1 VRYYL
6 DEDLNPILAVI
17 TRTLGVDIISA
28 HECAARGLDDHDQLA
43 RAAAERRCLVTFNR
57 NDYLVDTRAAFDMGA
72 PHCGVLIIPP
82 QWRYNRHRVIA
93 EALAAHNARFPEE
106 TLPAYT
112 IAFLTPPN
120 SA

>member
-1 VRYYL
+1 MRYYL

-28 HECAARGLDDHDQLA
+28 HECGARGLHDDDQLA

-57 NDYLVDTRAAFDMGA
+57 DDYLTSTRAAFDKAA
-72 PHCGVLIIPP
+72 PHCGILIIPP
-82 QWRYNRHRVIA
+82 QWRYNRHHVIA
-93 EALAAHNARFPEE
+93 EALAAHNARFPED

-112 IAFLTPPN
+112 IAFLTPADP
-120 SA
+120 A